1 MQIDNYKLELRP
13 ATMADLPRLV
23 SLAAELGY
31 LTSETV
37 MGLSLRAANRGG
49 DAVWVAV
56 GAGEVVGWTHV
67 GSISSLVDEPAA
79 RLLALVVT
87 ETWRGRGVGRALVAR
102 AEAWAVEQGRARL
115 VVTSNAARVGAHEF
129 YPRLGFTRTKTQ
141 HVYTKMLAGRET
153 MRRGELEPE
162 VRAGRL
168 WHVSESSD
176 IARFEPRPPPSLDVG
191 VKGDAVWAITDGLL
205 HNYLLPRDC
214 PRVTFYPTA
223 ATTAEDRARLLGPD
237 EGPGAAR
244 AVVVIEAAWWARVRA
259 ERLWCYALPTATFHE
274 VDAGAGYGVS
284 REPVSPTE
292 IFEVE
297 DVVAAIAAR
306 GVELRVV
313 RSLWPWRDA
322 VVGSTL
328 AFSCIRLRNAARRDV

>member
-1 MQIDNYKLELRP
+1 MHHRDPQLSLRLAAP
-13 ATMADLPRLV
+13 ADLPRLV

-31 LTSETV
+31 TPAAEA
-37 MGLSLRAANRGG
+37 MGAELQAMHRRT

-56 GAGEVVGWTHV
+56 GEGEVVGWMHV

-87 ETWRGRGVGRALVAR
+87 ETWRGRGVGRALVAQ
-102 AEAWAVEQGRARL
+102 AEAWAVQQGRARL

-153 MRRGELEPE
+153 MRRGVLEPE
-162 VRAGRL
+162 VRAERL
-168 WHVSESSD
+168 WHVSESGD

-191 VKGDAVWAITDGLL
+191 VKEDAVWAITDGLL

-214 PRVTFYPTA
+214 PRVTFYPIA

-237 EGPGAAR
+237 DGPGAAR
-244 AVVVIEAAWWARVRA
+244 AVVVFEAAWWARVRA
-259 ERLWCYALPTATFHE
+259 ARLWCYALPTATFHE
-274 VDAGAGYGVS
+274 VDAGAGYWVS
-284 REPVSPTE
+284 RAAVSPTE
-292 IFEVE
+292 IAEVE